1 MPYRFATERRDYSD
15 YSSGRVFYGAPGH
28 PAFPVRLVSEIF
40 QRCLAVRRTSG
51 LANPVVLYDP
61 CCGGAYH
68 LSTLAYLHWHAIDAI
83 MGSDIDANILSVA
96 ARNLGLL
103 TVAGLERRKEEIET
117 MLVQYGKS
125 SHEAA
130 LESVLQFTHQ
140 LHEMIQTH
148 RVETHLFLA
157 DATNCQELSAK
168 LAGQQVDVVISDIPY
183 GQRSAWQMSG
193 QMSAPSS
200 TSSKSP
206 VWQMLAALQ
215 PLLSTD
221 SVVAIAADKGQQ
233 VVHEKYRR
241 VERFRVGKRQ
251 IVLLQ
256 PTIT

>member
-1 MPYRFATERRDYSD
+1 
-15 YSSGRVFYGAPGH
+15 
-28 PAFPVRLVSEIF
+28 
-40 QRCLAVRRTSG
+40 
-51 LANPVVLYDP
+51 
-61 CCGGAYH
+61 
-68 LSTLAYLHWHAIDAI
+68 LHWHAIDAI
-83 MGSDIDANILSVA
+83 IGSDIDANILSVA

-130 LESVLQFTHQ
+130 LKSVLQFTHQ

-148 RVETHLFLA
+148 RVETRLFLA
-157 DATNCQELSAK
+157 DATNCQELGAK
-168 LAGQQVDVVISDIPY
+168 LAGQQVDVVISDVPY
-183 GQRSAWQMSG
+183 NKRSAWQMSG
-193 QMSAPSS
+193 QMSGQMSAPSP

-233 VVHEKYRR
+233 IAHEKYRR
-241 VERFRVGKRQ
+241 VGRFRVGKRQ